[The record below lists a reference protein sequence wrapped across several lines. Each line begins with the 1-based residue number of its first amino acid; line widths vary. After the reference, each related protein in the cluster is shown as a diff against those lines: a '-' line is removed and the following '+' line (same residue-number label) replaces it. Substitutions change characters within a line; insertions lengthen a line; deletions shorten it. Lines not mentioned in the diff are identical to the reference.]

1 MQPISSNLPPALIQV
16 AEYDPL
22 RDDGIRYAR
31 ALQAAGTPTRLTE
44 YVGMPHGYFS
54 FPKVI
59 RGSIMQA
66 LAELCAEQRYALH
79 GVPALD
85 RTVPQPPTGRG
96 SLPVAA
102 GTADPSVPS
111 PDSLVSAPAVPQ
123 HTAE

>member
-1 MQPISSNLPPALIQV
+1 
-16 AEYDPL
+16 
-22 RDDGIRYAR
+22 
-31 ALQAAGTPTRLTE
+31 LTE

-85 RTVPQPPTGRG
+85 RTVPRPPTGRG
-96 SLPVAA
+96 EVPIAASTPAPPASRSLPV
-102 GTADPSVPS
+102 
-111 PDSLVSAPAVPQ
+111 PQ
-123 HTAE
+123 RTAEAGVE